1 MEMRSFKMKNL
12 LNKYAIH
19 DWKIVK
25 MMSKLLFGEK
35 SELFLNKYE
44 EEVRKDILSK
54 DLITVD
60 IIFQ

>member
-1 MEMRSFKMKNL
+1 MKNL
-12 LNKYAIH
+12 FNKYAIH